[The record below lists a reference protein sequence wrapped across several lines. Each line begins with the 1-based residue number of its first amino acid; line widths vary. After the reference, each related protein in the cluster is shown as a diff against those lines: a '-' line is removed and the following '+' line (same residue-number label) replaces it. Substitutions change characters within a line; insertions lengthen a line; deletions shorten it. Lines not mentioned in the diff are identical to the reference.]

1 VEPHLHY
8 IPSWRADGQ
17 PDIFII
23 ALTTTFVTKYVHHAR
38 WALLGKPL
46 AMVTGS
52 PYTSRTST
60 TERVLFVLLQRVE
73 VPYEMRV

>member
-1 VEPHLHY
+1 MEPHLHY

-23 ALTTTFVTKYVHHAR
+23 AVTTTFVTKYVLHAR
-38 WALLGKPL
+38 RALLRKPL

-60 TERVLFVLLQRVE
+60 AERVLFILLRVE
-73 VPYEMRV
+73 VP